1 MGVNEI
7 GQCACTPPSQP
18 SPLQGEGVLN
28 GDKEGAFAMLNF
40 QNITLRRGGRI
51 LFADAT
57 FSVFPGQK
65 VGITGANGVG
75 KSSLFALL
83 RGELHADAGEVDLPA
98 QWVIAH
104 VAQESPATDQSAI
117 DYVLD
122 GDEELRA
129 LEQKI
134 LSAEQSD
141 EGVRIAA
148 LHGQY
153 EAHGGYTANSRAA
166 QLLFGLGF
174 ETPQHATPVREFSGG
189 WRMRLNLARALMRR
203 SDVLLLDEPT
213 NHLDLDAVLWL
224 EDWLRGYAG
233 ALLLIS
239 HDREFL
245 DRVVNVIA
253 HIEHEKLTVYTGN
266 YSEFEVRRA
275 AQLAGQQAAYAQQQR
290 EVAHIR
296 SYVDRF
302 RAQATKARQAQSRM
316 KALERMELIA
326 PAHVDT
332 PFHFA
337 FRAPLKVPNPLLSL
351 EHVGAGYAD
360 RLVVKGA
367 EVSLVP
373 GDRVGLLGPNGAGKS
388 TLIKV
393 LAGVQPVMA
402 GERIAAQ
409 DLRIGYFAQHQLEQ
423 LHDASSPLQ
432 HVLRLDPK
440 ATEQELRNFLGGFG
454 FVGDAAM
461 APVAP
466 FSGGEKAR
474 LVLALL
480 VYQRPN
486 LLLLDEPTNHLDLE
500 MRHALT
506 MALQDFEGAM
516 VIVSHDRYL
525 LRSVTDRWLLVADG
539 SVEDFDGDLD
549 EYRAWLSERR
559 RAQGA
564 VAPDAEKVVSA
575 PGRKDRKRSEAEK
588 RQRLQPLRKQ
598 VQELEQRM
606 TRLTAQRAGIDE
618 ALAQSSIYADSNK
631 QKLKELLQEQ
641 AKTQQD
647 LNVSEEAWL
656 EASAKLE
663 EAERD

>member
-1 MGVNEI
+1 
-7 GQCACTPPSQP
+7 
-18 SPLQGEGVLN
+18 
-28 GDKEGAFAMLNF
+28 MLNF

-75 KSSLFALL
+75 KSSLFALV

-129 LEQKI
+129 LEQAMR
-134 LSAEQSD
+134 LAEQSD
-141 EGVRIAA
+141 DGVRIAA

-253 HIEHEKLTVYTGN
+253 HIEHETLTVYTGN

-351 EHVGAGYAD
+351 EHVGAGYAE

-423 LHDASSPLQ
+423 LHAASSPLQ

-461 APVAP
+461 GPVAP

-506 MALQDFEGAM
+506 MALQDFAGAM

-559 RAQGA
+559 RAQGEPPA
-564 VAPDAEKVVSA
+564 GVDKPVSV

-606 TRLTAQRAGIDE
+606 AHLTAQRARIDGE
-618 ALAQSSIYADSNK
+618 LAHSSIYADANK
-631 QKLKELLQEQ
+631 QKLKALLLEQ
-641 AKTQQD
+641 AQMQQE
-647 LNVSEEAWL
+647 LNSAEEAWL
-656 EASAKLE
+656 DASAALE
-663 EAERD
+663 DAGHD

>member
-1 MGVNEI
+1 
-7 GQCACTPPSQP
+7 
-18 SPLQGEGVLN
+18 
-28 GDKEGAFAMLNF
+28 MLNF

-65 VGITGANGVG
+65 VGITGAIGVG
-75 KSSLFALL
+75 KSSLFALV

-122 GDEELRA
+122 GDEELRS
-129 LEQKI
+129 LEQGI
-134 LSAEQSD
+134 RHAEHAD
-141 EGVRIAA
+141 DGVRIAA

-166 QLLFGLGF
+166 QLLSGLGF

-224 EDWLRGYAG
+224 EDWLRGYPG

-266 YSEFEVRRA
+266 YSAFEVRRA

-337 FRAPLKVPNPLLSL
+337 FRARRSKSL
-351 EHVGAGYAD
+351 IHCCRWSMWA
-360 RLVVKGA
+360 
-367 EVSLVP
+367 
-373 GDRVGLLGPNGAGKS
+373 RVM
-388 TLIKV
+388 
-393 LAGVQPVMA
+393 Q
-402 GERIAAQ
+402 
-409 DLRIGYFAQHQLEQ
+409 
-423 LHDASSPLQ
+423 
-432 HVLRLDPK
+432 
-440 ATEQELRNFLGGFG
+440 
-454 FVGDAAM
+454 
-461 APVAP
+461 
-466 FSGGEKAR
+466 
-474 LVLALL
+474 
-480 VYQRPN
+480 
-486 LLLLDEPTNHLDLE
+486 
-500 MRHALT
+500 
-506 MALQDFEGAM
+506 
-516 VIVSHDRYL
+516 
-525 LRSVTDRWLLVADG
+525 TD
-539 SVEDFDGDLD
+539 
-549 EYRAWLSERR
+549 
-559 RAQGA
+559 
-564 VAPDAEKVVSA
+564 
-575 PGRKDRKRSEAEK
+575 
-588 RQRLQPLRKQ
+588 
-598 VQELEQRM
+598 
-606 TRLTAQRAGIDE
+606 
-618 ALAQSSIYADSNK
+618 
-631 QKLKELLQEQ
+631 
-641 AKTQQD
+641 
-647 LNVSEEAWL
+647 
-656 EASAKLE
+656 
-663 EAERD
+663 

>member
-1 MGVNEI
+1 
-7 GQCACTPPSQP
+7 
-18 SPLQGEGVLN
+18 
-28 GDKEGAFAMLNF
+28 MLNF
-40 QNITLRRGGRI
+40 QNITLRRGGRV

-65 VGITGANGVG
+65 AGITGANGVG

-83 RGELHADAGEVDLPA
+83 RGELHADAGDVDLPA

-104 VAQESPATDQSAI
+104 VAQESPATGQSAI

-122 GDEELRA
+122 GDEELRS
-129 LEQKI
+129 LEQAMR
-134 LSAEQSD
+134 SAEQTD
-141 EGVRIAA
+141 DGVRIAA

-174 ETPQHATPVREFSGG
+174 ETPQHTIAVREFSGG

-224 EDWLRGYAG
+224 EDWLRGYPG

-351 EHVGAGYAD
+351 EHVGAGYAE

-393 LAGVQPVMA
+393 LAGVQPVMT

-539 SVEDFDGDLD
+539 RVEGFDGDLD

-559 RAQGA
+559 RAQG
-564 VAPDAEKVVSA
+564 DSA
-575 PGRKDRKRSEAEK
+575 PGVDKTANTVGRKDRKRSEAEK

-598 VQELEQRM
+598 VRELEQSM
-606 TRLTAQRAGIDE
+606 TCLTAQRARIDSE
-618 ALAQSSIYADSNK
+618 LAQSDLYTDNNK
-631 QKLKELLQEQ
+631 QKLKALLLEQ
-641 AKTQQD
+641 AQTQQE
-647 LNVSEEAWL
+647 LTAVEEAWL
-656 EASAKLE
+656 DACAALEA
-663 EAERD
+663 AEHD

>member
-1 MGVNEI
+1 
-7 GQCACTPPSQP
+7 
-18 SPLQGEGVLN
+18 
-28 GDKEGAFAMLNF
+28 MLNF
-40 QNITLRRGGRI
+40 QKITLRRGGRV

-122 GDEELRA
+122 GDEELRG

-134 LSAEQSD
+134 RSAEQSD
-141 EGVRIAA
+141 DGVRIAA

-153 EAHGGYTANSRAA
+153 ESHGGYTANSRAA

-253 HIEHEKLTVYTGN
+253 HIEHETLTVYTGN

-598 VQELEQRM
+598 VQDLEQRM
-606 TRLTAQRAGIDE
+606 TRLTAQRARIDE
-618 ALAQSSIYADSNK
+618 ELAQSSIYTDSNK
-631 QKLKELLQEQ
+631 QKLKQLLQEQ

-656 EASAKLE
+656 EASAALE